1 MSQSSKAKDPL
12 LRHVQSFFQEYL
24 QRTCGAS
31 HHTVLAYQ
39 TTLRMFFKYLATSI
53 RKPVT
58 AIRLTHLTKK
68 RVVDFLNYLEVER
81 GNSVATRNYRLSC
94 LKSFFSHLVRCNP
107 ARAGQYQKVLSLKQ
121 RRQRIPSIC
130 YLEPEEMQVVLRQPD
145 RRANLGLR
153 DYALILFLYNTGAR
167 IGETLAVTTNEVQLV
182 RPYQAEFH
190 GKGRRDRVCPI
201 WPTTAATLKQLLA
214 RWKVAPGEPLFRNIR
229 GEQLGRDGAAYILSK
244 HVKAAAKTTK
254 SLCRKHVS
262 PHTLRHSCAVALL
275 QAGVDLA
282 TIRDYL
288 GHQSVATT
296 GRYTKTNLRM
306 KRKVLETFWEEA
318 GLSGPRGPR
327 WVPKPELLAFLS
339 SL

>member
-1 MSQSSKAKDPL
+1 M
-12 LRHVQSFFQEYL
+12 
-24 QRTCGAS
+24 
-31 HHTVLAYQ
+31 
-39 TTLRMFFKYLATSI
+39 
-53 RKPVT
+53 
-58 AIRLTHLTKK
+58 
-68 RVVDFLNYLEVER
+68 
-81 GNSVATRNYRLSC
+81 
-94 LKSFFSHLVRCNP
+94 
-107 ARAGQYQKVLSLKQ
+107 
-121 RRQRIPSIC
+121 
-130 YLEPEEMQVVLRQPD
+130 
-145 RRANLGLR
+145 
-153 DYALILFLYNTGAR
+153 YNTGAR

-201 WPTTAATLKQLLA
+201 WPTTAATLKQLLT

-288 GHQSVATT
+288 GHQSIATT
-296 GRYTKTNLRM
+296 GRYTKTNLSM